1 MLLELPADLQQ
12 KVLSHLTVKD
22 AGDLR
27 LVNHGCRDL
36 ATTSIDSLTLS
47 SVRHLSEIDD
57 AFPSVTQLKL
67 EPRDAEQ
74 TVFMSLFFQ
83 TLLPGRTQKLPKA
96 LTRLEIDIGGSTFET
111 LRCHEVSNAVQS
123 CPVLEDIHLC
133 AYAIDM
139 TADDD
144 FFQKV
149 ISLKTVQ
156 KSNPPYPPACF
167 LSSGLHL
174 PNRLQRCT
182 RLTELVTYTRSDH
195 DTLDLVD
202 SLNGHPTLETLEL
215 FVPCLADLNSCIKAV
230 GAEFP
235 KVQELVLIDQQE
247 RTSAFPF
254 DLQAFP
260 ELKNLVVSLSS
271 QGYIRSS
278 VEHPHRNLPKLE
290 TAFLG
295 NVADLMP
302 LQWATNLV
310 TLNLSY
316 SPEYVSEPL
325 PDLET
330 TFSALPLIPNLRTL
344 EISNGEI
351 DASVILACPKLESV
365 ILSNTIGRF
374 LHVNGELIF
383 TECNNFVPCRYLYSR
398 AC

>member
-22 AGDLR
+22 AGALR
-27 LVNHGCRDL
+27 LVNHGCREL
-36 ATTSIDSLTLS
+36 ATTCIDSLTLPC
-47 SVRHLSEIDD
+47 VCHLGEMDD
-57 AFPSVTQLKL
+57 AFPYVTQLRL
-67 EPRDAEQ
+67 EPKDAEQ
-74 TVFMSLFFQ
+74 TVFMSLCFQ
-83 TLLPGRTQKLPKA
+83 TLLPSRTQKLPKA

-111 LRCHEVSNAVQS
+111 LRCHEVSNAIQS

-182 RLTELVTYTRSDH
+182 RLTELVTYTRSSE
-195 DTLDLVD
+195 DTMSLVEG
-202 SLNGHPTLETLEL
+202 LAHHPTLEMLEL
-215 FVPCLADLNSCIKAV
+215 FVPCLVYLNSAIKETGAV
-230 GAEFP
+230 FP
-235 KVQELVLIDQQE
+235 NVQELVLIDQQ
-247 RTSAFPF
+247 RLTSAFPF
-254 DLQAFP
+254 DLEAFP
-260 ELKNLVVSLSS
+260 RLKHLAVSLSS
-271 QGYIRSS
+271 QGYTRAS

-302 LQWATNLV
+302 LRWATNLI

-316 SPEYVSEPL
+316 SDTYVSEPL
-325 PDLET
+325 PDLAT